1 MVAGSAPTDEEVI
14 RRVTAGEVDL
24 FELLI
29 DRHKEQVGKIV
40 TGHVAREM
48 VAEVTH
54 DVFVRAYASL
64 STYSFR
70 TPFHHWLSTVA
81 IRTCYDAWRTLSAR
95 KEIPLSEWAGPTDD
109 QQQWMER
116 VLSAESVERFEAIS
130 RQREATEVLSHAL
143 AQLSA
148 ENRMVVTL
156 IHLEG
161 KSVREVADLLGWSLV
176 NVKVRAHRARR
187 QLRTI
192 LETLLKDVP

>member
-1 MVAGSAPTDEEVI
+1 MVVGSSPTDEEVI

-29 DRHKEQVGKIV
+29 DRHKEHVGKIV
-40 TGHVAREM
+40 TGHVPRQM

-95 KEIPLSEWAGPTDD
+95 KEIPVSEWAGPTDD

-130 RQREATEVLSHAL
+130 RQREATEILSRAL

-148 ENRMVVTL
+148 ENRMIVTL

-161 KSVREVADLLGWSLV
+161 KSVREVSDLLGWSVV
-176 NVKVRAHRARR
+176 NVKVRAHRARQ